1 MLYEDIFSH
10 LYLKTPINIVLNI
23 NMWGLWG
30 TILTGPELINMKS
43 NHFLKCCEFDPI
55 AWLL

>member
-10 LYLKTPINIVLNI
+10 LYLKIPSNIVLNI

-30 TILTGPELINMKS
+30 TILTGLELINMKF
-43 NHFLKCCEFDPI
+43 NHFLKYCEFDPI